1 MKLQIIEDDS
11 QKIEGFETIMTSQNL
26 NLDNVPDNSC
36 EIIVAKQALDSTA
49 SAQESL
55 GKICS
60 KVRLGGSVVI
70 SGTEL
75 RCFFKNV
82 INGMIDE
89 NSASVLVG
97 KSLSLSSIDS
107 VKNGLRALGFFVKS
121 STINGVS
128 YEITAERRPAG

>member
-1 MKLQIIEDDS
+1 MKLQIIEDES

-36 EIIVAKQALDSTA
+36 EIIVAKQALDSTV

-97 KSLSLSSIDS
+97 KSLSLSSVDS
-107 VKNGLRALGFFVKS
+107 VKNGLRSLGFFVKS
-121 STINGVS
+121 SIINGVS
-128 YEITAERRPAG
+128 YEVTAERKPAG

>member
-1 MKLQIIEDDS
+1 MKLQIIEDES
-11 QKIEGFETIMTSQNL
+11 QKIEGFETIITSQNL

-55 GKICS
+55 RKICS

-97 KSLSLSSIDS
+97 KSLSLSSVDS
-107 VKNGLRALGFFVKS
+107 VKNGLRSLGFFIKS
-121 STINGVS
+121 SIINGVS
-128 YEITAERRPAG
+128 YEVTAERKPAG

>member
-1 MKLQIIEDDS
+1 MKLQIIEDES
-11 QKIEGFETIMTSQNL
+11 QKIEGFETVMTSQYL
-26 NLDNVPDNSC
+26 NLDNIPSNSC
-36 EIIVAKQALDSTA
+36 EIIIAKQALDSTVDA
-49 SAQESL
+49 EESL
-55 GKICS
+55 AKICS

-82 INGMIDE
+82 VNGMIDE
-89 NSASVLVG
+89 ASASVLVG
-97 KSLSLSSIDS
+97 KSLSLSTIDT

-128 YEITAERRPAG
+128 YEVTAERRPAG

>member
-1 MKLQIIEDDS
+1 MKLQIIEDES

-36 EIIVAKQALDSTA
+36 EIIVAKQALDSTV

-97 KSLSLSSIDS
+97 KSLSLSSVDS
-107 VKNGLRALGFFVKS
+107 VKNGLRSLGFFVKS

-128 YEITAERRPAG
+128 YEITAERKPAG

>member
-1 MKLQIIEDDS
+1 MKLQIIEDES

-36 EIIVAKQALDSTA
+36 EIIVAKQALDSTVR
-49 SAQESL
+49 AQESL

-97 KSLSLSSIDS
+97 KSLSLSSVDS
-107 VKNGLRALGFFVKS
+107 VKNGLRSLGFFVKS

-128 YEITAERRPAG
+128 YEITAERKPAG